1 MQEALDRRALDH
13 RVVGGDEQRLAQLAV
28 PVAEVQAVALEAVD
42 GDLLAAE
49 VGDELV
55 EGRVLGAHHRLH
67 HRLHRDP
74 RRPVGAAHV
83 ALGLLLE
90 AAGELR
96 RTVARPGPVPGF
108 GDQALGAH
116 HRTRAHGV
124 VGHAARKLAVA
135 VGDEDDVVVG
145 ARGQQADVAELA
157 LARVVA
163 EHEVLLR
170 HDLQAQPARGVLEG
184 GADELVVVERP
195 LQQQHVAPLLEHQE
209 LRDRVGLHAVV
220 GQRVIQVGLALRLA
234 QRVVRRR
241 DVEQQQLA
249 SAGGS
254 GDFGHH
260 LTGRVD
266 QEVAHALGVQLVEF
280 GHQRRRVGAARAHQ
294 VEAHPE
300 RLADEARLAQRHLG
314 AGEGRPVRPRQGTEE
329 GLALVVTRVLVQ
341 LEVAEADDLG
351 RPGDQREQQQ

>member
-1 MQEALDRRALDH
+1 M
-13 RVVGGDEQRLAQLAV
+13 GGDQQRLAQLAV

-49 VGDELV
+49 VGDHLG

-67 HRLHRDP
+67 HRLDRNP

-96 RTVARPGPVPGF
+96 RAVARPGPVPGL

-116 HRTRAHGV
+116 HRTRTHGV
-124 VGHAARKLAVA
+124 VGHGTRELAVA

-145 ARGQQADVAELA
+145 TRGQQPDVAELA

-170 HDLQAQPARGVLEG
+170 HDPQAQPARGVLEG
-184 GADELVVVERP
+184 GADELVVIQRP

-209 LRDRVGLHAVV
+209 LRDRIGLHAVV
-220 GQRVIQVGLALRLA
+220 GQRVIQVCLALRLA

-249 SAGGS
+249 PAGGG
-254 GDFGHH
+254 GDLSHH
-260 LTGRVD
+260 LARRVD

-280 GHQRRRVGAARAHQ
+280 GHQRRRVGAARTRQ
-294 VEAHPE
+294 VEAHAQ

-314 AGEGRPVRPRQGTEE
+314 TGIGRTEGTRQGAEE
-329 GLALVVTRVLVQ
+329 GLALVVARVLVQ
-341 LEVAEADDLG
+341 LEVAEADHFG
-351 RPGDQREQQQ
+351 GPGCQREEQQRCRQGGVH